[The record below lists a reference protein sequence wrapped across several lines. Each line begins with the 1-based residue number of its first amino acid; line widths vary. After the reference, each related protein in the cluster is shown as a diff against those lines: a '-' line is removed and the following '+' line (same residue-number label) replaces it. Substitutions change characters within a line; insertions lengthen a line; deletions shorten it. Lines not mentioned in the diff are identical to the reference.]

1 MYEALSK
8 FAQTG
13 GLIYFV
19 VLFLIVLAYA
29 LFPGNQKTFD
39 AAAHSPLLDNDPEEL
54 TNDR

>member
-19 VLFLIVLAYA
+19 LMFLAALAYA
-29 LFPGNQKTFD
+29 LWPSNQERFD
-39 AAAHSPLLDNDPEEL
+39 EASQSPLSDKGPADEQ
-54 TNDR
+54 